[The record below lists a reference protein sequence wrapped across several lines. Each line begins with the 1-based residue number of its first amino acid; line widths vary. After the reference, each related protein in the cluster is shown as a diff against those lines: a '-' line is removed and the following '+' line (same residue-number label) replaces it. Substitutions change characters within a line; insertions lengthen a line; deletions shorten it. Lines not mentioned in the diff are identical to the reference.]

1 MFKTKFVRVGVAFGA
16 TVAGLVATA
25 ALSAPAATAS
35 TTSTTSDVVTAAA
48 ERLAA
53 ERRAADRRRDADCR
67 VRVDRRDDSATAF
80 CRDLRRG
87 TGVTL
92 NLVCERHRGWHGRRY
107 VARDSERVRRGPGW
121 VWLSVEC
128 RRGFDAGRAWV
139 DLDRRGWGRH

>member
-25 ALSAPAATAS
+25 ALSAPAATAA
-35 TTSTTSDVVTAAA
+35 TASTTSDVVTAAA
-48 ERLAA
+48 ER
-53 ERRAADRRRDADCR
+53 RAADCR

-87 TGVTL
+87 TEVTL
-92 NLVCERHRGWHGRRY
+92 NLVCERERGWHGRRY
-107 VARDSERVRRGPGW
+107 VERDSERVRRGRGW